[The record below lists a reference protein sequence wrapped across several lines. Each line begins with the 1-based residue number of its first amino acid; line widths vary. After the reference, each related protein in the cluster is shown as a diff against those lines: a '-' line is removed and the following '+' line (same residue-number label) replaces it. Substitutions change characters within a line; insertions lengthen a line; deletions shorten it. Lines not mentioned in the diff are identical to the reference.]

1 MKKRSLKFR
10 SFLAAILALLI
21 FIPLAAIA
29 LERAFVS
36 SLTQSILEQL
46 RVHSLTLITE
56 FEFEDNNVMMPQFI
70 YNEKLNMP
78 ESGLYAYIRLAQSQI
93 WRSESSISMEPPT
106 TIAAPTTGN
115 ESFESRINDDS
126 SYFKYSYTAE
136 FEHHGTYTPVTFHLF
151 QSTDEFNEQL
161 RQYRITLW
169 YWLGIVSILLMVL
182 LLSSLN
188 TALRPI
194 SELVKQIRGI
204 EKGELNQIQEN
215 YPDELE
221 QLKTSI
227 NHLLKAEMQ
236 QRQRYKNSLGDLA
249 HSLKTPLALLS
260 SQENMPEAT
269 KQPLQQIQHS
279 IARQLKRSVGADSAW
294 LSQQP
299 LKEITSQLIGAMTK
313 VYADKS
319 LAITL
324 ACEHEV
330 KFKCDKTDVMEL
342 LGNILDNAC
351 KAAHSQ
357 ITVSLKQAQDIIIL
371 VEDDGPGISELN
383 KESLL
388 TRGTR
393 LDTYAEGQ
401 GIGMAVV
408 SDLIDA
414 YGGALDIGN
423 SILGGARIQVTFPVE
438 P

>member
-1 MKKRSLKFR
+1 MKKPSLKFR
-10 SFLAAILALLI
+10 SFLAAILALII

-56 FEFEDNNVMMPQFI
+56 FEFENNNVMMPQFL

-78 ESGLYAYIRLAQSQI
+78 ESGLYAYIRTAQSQV
-93 WRSESSISMEPPT
+93 WRSESSISMERPT
-106 TIAAPTTGN
+106 TLVTPTTGA
-115 ESFESRINDDS
+115 ESFESKIDDENP
-126 SYFKYSYTAE
+126 YFKYSYTAE
-136 FEHHGTYTPVTFHLF
+136 FEDQDNYTPVTFHLF

-161 RQYRITLW
+161 SQYRITLW
-169 YWLGIVSILLMVL
+169 YWLGIVSILLMAL
-182 LLSSLN
+182 LLFSLN
-188 TALRPI
+188 TALKPI
-194 SELVKQIRGI
+194 SQLVKQIKGI
-204 EKGELNQIQEN
+204 EKGELNQIQQN

-249 HSLKTPLALLS
+249 HSLKTPLALLN
-260 SQENMPEAT
+260 SQEGMPEAT

-294 LSQQP
+294 LSVQP
-299 LKEITSQLIGAMTK
+299 LREITSQLIGAMNK
-313 VYADKS
+313 VYVDKS

-324 ACEHEV
+324 VCEHDV
-330 KFKCDKTDVMEL
+330 AFKCDKTDVMEL

-357 ITVSLKQAQDIIIL
+357 IKVSLKQTNDVIIL
-371 VEDDGPGISELN
+371 VEDDGPGISDKN

-388 TRGTR
+388 TRGIR

-408 SDLIDA
+408 SDLVDA
-414 YGGALDIGN
+414 YGGSLDIGKSN
-423 SILGGARIQVTFPVE
+423 LGGAKIQIAFPI
-438 P
+438 

>member
-1 MKKRSLKFR
+1 MKRRSLKFR

-56 FEFEDNNVMMPQFI
+56 FEFENNNVMMPQFL

-78 ESGLYAYIRLAQSQI
+78 ESGLYAYIRTDKSQV
-93 WRSESSISMEPPT
+93 WRSESSISMEPPAVLAT
-106 TIAAPTTGN
+106 PMTGN
-115 ESFESRINDDS
+115 ESFESKINDTK

-136 FEHHGTYTPVTFHLF
+136 FEDNNSYTPVTFHLF
-151 QSTDEFNEQL
+151 QSTKEFKEQL
-161 RQYRITLW
+161 HQYRITLW
-169 YWLGIVSILLMVL
+169 YWLGIVSILLMAL
-182 LLSSLN
+182 LLFSLN
-188 TALRPI
+188 TALKPI
-194 SELVKQIRGI
+194 SQLVKQIKRI
-204 EKGELNQIQEN
+204 EKGELNQIQQH

-260 SQENMPEAT
+260 SQDGMPEAT
-269 KQPLQQIQHS
+269 KRPLQQIQHS
-279 IARQLKRSVGADSAW
+279 IARQLKRSMGADSAW
-294 LSQQP
+294 LGLQP
-299 LKEITSQLIGAMTK
+299 LKKITTQLIEAMDK

-324 ACEHEV
+324 ICEQDID
-330 KFKCDKTDVMEL
+330 FKCDKTDLMEL

-351 KAAHSQ
+351 KAAKSQ
-357 ITVSLKQAQDIIIL
+357 IEVSLKQVQDIVII
-371 VEDDGPGISELN
+371 VEDDGPGISEN
-383 KESLL
+383 DRETLL

-408 SDLIDA
+408 SDLVDA
-414 YGGALDIGN
+414 YGGSLNI
-423 SILGGARIQVTFPVE
+423 SESELGGAKIQITFHLDA
-438 P
+438 